1 MFQPVSAFLALRYST
16 ANKQNSFVSFINF
29 FSVAGIALGLM
40 ALIIVL
46 SVMNGFEGQ
55 LKQRILGILPHVVVH
70 AEPSAAPFESLA
82 GVDHV
87 MPFIETEG
95 VLQARSGL
103 RGVQIQG
110 VVPEDMQGSVVAE
123 NMVAGKF
130 TGLESGSFNVIAGQA
145 LAVQLDLR
153 PGDTMRL
160 LVAGAS
166 VYTPLGR
173 MPAQRIVKVAGL
185 YGVNSQMDDKVI
197 FMHLDDLKRLLRKPQ
212 DAPADTRLFLN
223 DAFNYSAVINTLD
236 GQGFSS
242 DNWRERQ
249 GPLFDAVK
257 MEKNMMFMMLLLII
271 AVAAFNIVSALVM
284 VVTEKQGDIAILQT
298 QGMEAGQIRTVFL
311 LNGLFNG
318 VKGAILG
325 LVLGVVV
332 VLQLNNLLALLD
344 IQLALSADGQGI
356 PVDLRWHQVIMVTL
370 FSLGLCL
377 LASVYPAVRAMKVH
391 PATALQNE

>member
-46 SVMNGFEGQ
+46 SVMNGFEQQ
-55 LKQRILGILPHVVVH
+55 LKQRILGLVPHVVVH
-70 AEPSAAPFESLA
+70 EDPQNVPVLSDAVKQS
-82 GVDHV
+82 

-95 VLQARSGL
+95 VIQARNGL

-110 VVPEDMQGSVVAE
+110 VVPQQMAGSIVAE
-123 NMVAGKF
+123 NMLSGSMNV
-130 TGLESGSFNVIAGQA
+130 LESGAFRVVIGRA
-145 LAVQLDLR
+145 LAVQLDIR
-153 PGDTMRL
+153 PGDRL
-160 LVAGAS
+160 RLMVAGAS

-173 MPAQRIVKVAGL
+173 MPSQRIVEVAGV
-185 YGVNSQMDDKVI
+185 YGVGSQMDDKII
-197 FMHLDDLKRLLRKPQ
+197 FMALDDLMRLLRKPK
-212 DAPADTRLFLN
+212 DAQTDTRLFLN
-223 DAFNYSAVINTLD
+223 DAFQYQVVLD
-236 GQGFSS
+236 ELNRLELDS

-298 QGMEAGQIRTVFL
+298 QGMEPGQIRSVFL

-318 VKGAILG
+318 VKGAIIGLILG
-325 LVLGVVV
+325 ILVAY
-332 VLQLNNLLALLD
+332 QLNNILALLN

-356 PVDLRWHQVIMVTL
+356 PVDLRWHQVVWVTI
-370 FSLGLCL
+370 FSMLLCL
-377 LASVYPAVRAMKVH
+377 LASVYPAIRAMKVQ
-391 PATALQNE
+391 PANALQNE

>member
-46 SVMNGFEGQ
+46 SVMNGFEQQ
-55 LKQRILGILPHVVVH
+55 LKQRILGLVPHVVVH
-70 AEPSAAPFESLA
+70 EDPQNLPALSGA
-82 GVDHV
+82 VKQT

-95 VLQARSGL
+95 VIQARNGL

-110 VVPEDMQGSVVAE
+110 VVPQQMAGSIVAE
-123 NMVAGKF
+123 NM
-130 TGLESGSFNVIAGQA
+130 LSGSMDVLDAGAFRVVIGRA
-145 LAVQLDLR
+145 LAVQLDIR
-153 PGDTMRL
+153 PGDRL
-160 LVAGAS
+160 RLMVAGAS

-173 MPAQRIVKVAGL
+173 MPSQRIVEVAGV
-185 YGVNSQMDDKVI
+185 YGVGSQMDDKII
-197 FMHLDDLKRLLRKPQ
+197 FMALNDLMRLLRKPQ
-212 DAPADTRLFLN
+212 DAETDTRLFLN
-223 DAFNYSAVINTLD
+223 DAFQYQIVLD
-236 GQGFSS
+236 ELNRLDLAS

-298 QGMEAGQIRTVFL
+298 QGMEPGQIRSVFL

-318 VKGAILG
+318 VKGAIIGLILG
-325 LVLGVVV
+325 IIVTY
-332 VLQLNNLLALLD
+332 QLNNILALLN

-356 PVDLRWHQVIMVTL
+356 PVDLRWHQVIWVTI
-370 FSLGLCL
+370 FSMLLCL
-377 LASVYPAVRAMKVH
+377 LASVYPAIRAMKVQ
-391 PATALQNE
+391 PANALQNE

>member
-46 SVMNGFEGQ
+46 SVMNGFEQQ
-55 LKQRILGILPHVVVH
+55 LKQRILGLVPHVVVH
-70 AEPSAAPFESLA
+70 EAPQNMPALSNA
-82 GVDHV
+82 VKQT
-87 MPFIETEG
+87 MPFTETEG
-95 VLQARSGL
+95 VIQARNGL

-110 VVPEDMQGSVVAE
+110 VVPKQMAESIVAQNMLSGSMNA
-123 NMVAGKF
+123 
-130 TGLESGSFNVIAGQA
+130 LESGAFRVIIGRA
-145 LAVQLDLR
+145 LAVQLDIR
-153 PGDTMRL
+153 PGDKMRL
-160 LVAGAS
+160 MVAGAS

-173 MPAQRIVKVAGL
+173 MPSQRIVEVAGI
-185 YGVNSQMDDKVI
+185 YGVGSQMDDKII
-197 FMHLDDLKRLLRKPQ
+197 FMSLRDLMRLLRKP
-212 DAPADTRLFLN
+212 DNAATDTRLFLN
-223 DAFNYSAVINTLD
+223 DAFQYQVVLD
-236 GQGFSS
+236 ELDALELDS

-298 QGMEAGQIRTVFL
+298 QGMEPGQIRSVFL

-318 VKGAILG
+318 VKGAIIGLILG
-325 LVLGVVV
+325 ILVTY
-332 VLQLNNLLALLD
+332 QLNNILALLN

-356 PVDLRWHQVIMVTL
+356 PVDLRWHQVVWVTL
-370 FSLGLCL
+370 FSMALCL
-377 LASVYPAVRAMKVH
+377 LASVYPAVRAMRVQ
-391 PATALQNE
+391 PANALQNE